1 MTVAFPARRKRAF
14 ITGITGQDGS
24 YLAELLLS
32 KNYEVHG
39 IKRRSSSFNT
49 ERVDHLISDWHER
62 DISFFLHFGDLSDAT
77 SLSKLLYRIASDEI
91 YHLGAHTPTPAANKY
106 APRRGNHIALGL
118 PHQEYEPFAQFVRNV
133 SALFTCPQQ
142 DLPCLWL
149 IVAEPRQLQS
159 ARQCLHT
166 GGRRRLGAD
175 SDSCYSNFS
184 FRIAA
189 SARSGCGCLNSQQRG
204 REMAAERKPEF
215 FGGKDVKIGIIGCG
229 YVGLP
234 LALRFADVGQRVTG
248 FDTDQEKINKLNAG
262 QSYIQ
267 HISAD
272 KIKQHVQGKRFAAT
286 TDFTRLREMDAVLIC
301 VPTPLDERREPDL
314 SYVEK
319 TAQSIAP
326 NLHRGQLIV
335 LESTTYPG
343 TTEELVLPILE
354 KGGLKCPLA
363 RGAGSE
369 NVATDFYLAFSPE
382 REDPGNKQFG
392 LAQIPKVVGGIN
404 PASGRAAVALYA
416 QIVSKVVP
424 VSSTRAAEMV
434 KLLENIFRCV
444 NIALVNE
451 LKQLSLRMDL
461 DIWEVIDSAAT
472 KPFGFM
478 PFYPGPGLGGHCIPV
493 DPYYLSWKARE
504 YDFATRFIELAGE
517 INTAMP
523 YHVVDALVTALNGHE
538 KSVKGSKILVLGV
551 AYKKDVDDLRESPS
565 LKLLELL
572 TARGAKLDYNDPYF
586 PALHKMR
593 HYDFSN
599 MKSVELSPERL
610 ATYDCVLIATDHSSY
625 DYDAIVR
632 HSKLVVDT
640 RNATRHV
647 RQDREKVVHC

>member
-1 MTVAFPARRKRAF
+1 
-14 ITGITGQDGS
+14 
-24 YLAELLLS
+24 
-32 KNYEVHG
+32 
-39 IKRRSSSFNT
+39 
-49 ERVDHLISDWHER
+49 
-62 DISFFLHFGDLSDAT
+62 
-77 SLSKLLYRIASDEI
+77 
-91 YHLGAHTPTPAANKY
+91 
-106 APRRGNHIALGL
+106 
-118 PHQEYEPFAQFVRNV
+118 
-133 SALFTCPQQ
+133 
-142 DLPCLWL
+142 
-149 IVAEPRQLQS
+149 
-159 ARQCLHT
+159 
-166 GGRRRLGAD
+166 
-175 SDSCYSNFS
+175 
-184 FRIAA
+184 
-189 SARSGCGCLNSQQRG
+189 
-204 REMAAERKPEF
+204 MAAERKPEF
-215 FGGKDVKIGIIGCG
+215 FAEKELKIGIIGCG

-248 FDTDQEKINKLNAG
+248 FDTDQEKITRLNAG

-272 KIKQHVQGKRFAAT
+272 KIKQHVQGKRFDAT
-286 TDFTRLREMDAVLIC
+286 TDFTRLRQMDAVLIC

-326 NLHRGQLIV
+326 NLQRNQLIV

-523 YHVVDALVTALNGHE
+523 YNVVDALVSALNSHE
-538 KSVKGSKILVLGV
+538 KSVKGSKILLLGV

-572 TARGAKLDYNDPYF
+572 SARGAVLDYNDPYF
-586 PALHKMR
+586 PALFKMR
-593 HYDFSN
+593 HYDYSN

-610 ATYDCVLIATDHSSY
+610 ASYDCVLIATDHTSY
-625 DYDAIVR
+625 DYEAIVR
-632 HSKLVVDT
+632 NSKLVVDT

-647 RQDREKVVHC
+647 KQNREKVVHC